1 MRNICVLVLGRAWL
15 PLRFSGLGVPWL
27 SVRIERSSQYTHLN
41 TATSQTQFDAPLI
54 LLTFE
59 LLHGLIV
66 ERPGGTRAALFVL
79 VLHGCVCGV
88 CVSGCYRLAGPGL
101 RFLCLRS
108 GGVCCPGCRL
118 APGSGGLSD
127 AVLLGMGLVVAC
139 GWAAVSVEMCSKYV
153 FWGGLSNAFFPDAS
167 VVFGFLQTF
176 WNNVFLP
183 RACRSHPRAFQ
194 CMQQR
199 HPPPEPLSARPRASI
214 QTRSDTMYH

>member
-1 MRNICVLVLGRAWL
+1 MFRVAPGFLCASPVWGCRGCLLGSKEARN
-15 PLRFSGLGVPWL
+15 
-27 SVRIERSSQYTHLN
+27 THLN
-41 TATSQTQFDAPLI
+41 TFTSQTQFDAPLI
-54 LLTFE
+54 SLTFE
-59 LLHGLIV
+59 SLHGLIV

-153 FWGGLSNAFFPDAS
+153 FGGGCRMRFFRMRVLSSGSRRLSGTVTSCHGHAGAIPGHS
-167 VVFGFLQTF
+167 S
-176 WNNVFLP
+176 
-183 RACRSHPRAFQ
+183 ACNSAT
-194 CMQQR
+194 
-199 HPPPEPLSARPRASI
+199 PPPEPLSARPRASI